1 MEGYREFQNQNSQ
14 LQVQL
19 KLQYY
24 SRRTN
29 LVKQLARLY
38 LLKILPTENPVKD
51 KSVKRRRIW

>member
-38 LLKILPTENPVKD
+38 LLKILPTENPVKG
-51 KSVKRRRIW
+51 KSVKRRRI

>member
-38 LLKILPTENPVKD
+38 LLKILPTENPVKG